1 MSTTRLSTAPPTTS
15 GRARGRLALSL
26 ALGFVLL
33 LLALVAGRVV
43 WFRHEYGSWNPFD
56 YPDRLT
62 VHGRTYYP
70 STDGPVSVP
79 PGPIVTAA
87 QVGEITPGALVKVG
101 SVGPIP
107 FSSIGRHDVYANSSG
122 CATAALLKVGSDR
135 YGLYG
140 LSGSY

>member
-15 GRARGRLALSL
+15 RRARGRLALAL
-26 ALGFVLL
+26 ALGLALL

-56 YPDRLT
+56 HPDRLT

-79 PGPIVTAA
+79 PGPVMSAA
-87 QVGEITPGALVKVG
+87 QVGEMAPGALVKVG

-122 CATAALLKVGSDR
+122 CATAALLKLGPDR

-140 LSGSY
+140 LSGSC